1 MTRFRRT
8 AVAAALLIATTAGA
22 AAASTTAGYP
32 PEQMKT
38 GLPKAA
44 PPKPVAAPKADAPVA
59 EGQGGFMDGYSRFMF
74 GFNQRLYDSLDTVGG
89 WFGNGPATAPPD
101 PSAGSVQNMVANL
114 VNEPLTAV
122 SSTLIGEF
130 GNAWR
135 SVERFGINSTAGV
148 LGYYD
153 TASRWGYPPTH
164 TDIGLSLCRSG
175 VGEMGYVVLPFVGP
189 RTGRDAIADIVLM
202 NAMLWTFAGVAAGT
216 GASFQTIVIAETV
229 EVAAD
234 ITATRQFDIEAKK
247 IRLRDYDETR
257 AAYLQQRRARCA
269 QAMSAAR

>member
-1 MTRFRRT
+1 MTRFRR
-8 AVAAALLIATTAGA
+8 AFAAAALCAATASGA
-22 AAASTTAGYP
+22 AAATATGYP
-32 PEQMKT
+32 PEQIKT
-38 GLPKAA
+38 GLPRAA
-44 PPKPVAAPKADAPVA
+44 LKTAQAPKAETPAA

-74 GFNQRLYDSLDTVGG
+74 GFNQRLYDNLDAAGG
-89 WFGNGPATAPPD
+89 WFGGGPAAAPPD
-101 PSAGSVQNMVANL
+101 PAAGSVQNMVANL

-153 TASRWGYPPTH
+153 TASQWGYPPTH
-164 TDIGLSLCRSG
+164 TDVGLSLCRSG

-216 GASFQTIVIAETV
+216 GASFQTIVIAESV

-257 AAYLQQRRARCA
+257 AAYLKQRRARCA